1 LLFWFLSPLLDFV
14 VVRMGDNSQKTER
27 NLNFSS
33 LFFQSFAGDG
43 SELENMFRRRDLL
56 LVGICAAA
64 LSQFLVYPVLW
75 SANPFYLFGYGSAF
89 TLCMYFVLD
98 YVLKDNKHYSSI
110 PQEKQ
115 FYVLSNLI
123 KAAVLMSLSAS
134 TTTAMFRI
142 IVYDQWENTMVKN
155 AGSIYS
161 MCDFVSLFVVK
172 RMSGSTI
179 FHHVMVVIFNT
190 WSMFN
195 DYNDENICRAIV
207 VYAVFSSF
215 AYLVN
220 FLLASRF
227 LEIGFKRAFLL
238 SIAAFVVYATCCL
251 INWTW
256 QTFYLAHLWAI
267 KPDWYDRA
275 WVGIFTFCISFVIYD
290 DLVLLKWLL
299 VNSGK
304 MYTRL
309 GEHNK
314 EEEKKEE

>member
-1 LLFWFLSPLLDFV
+1 MPPQAV
-14 VVRMGDNSQKTER
+14 KPPP
-27 NLNFSS
+27 SS
-33 LFFQSFAGDG
+33 YSSAASSYVLQSFAGDG
-43 SELENMFRRRDLL
+43 SELAGMFRRRDLL
-56 LVGICAAA
+56 LVGFCCA
-64 LSQFLVYPVLW
+64 LVSQFLVYPVLW

-89 TLCMYFVLD
+89 TFCMYFVLD
-98 YVLKDNKHYSSI
+98 FVLKDNKHYSSI

-134 TTTAMFRI
+134 TTAAMYRI
-142 IVYDQWENTMVKN
+142 IVHDRWENAMVKN

-195 DYNDENICRAIV
+195 DYNEENICRAIV

-227 LEIGFKRAFLL
+227 LEIGFKRALFL
-238 SIAAFVVYATCCL
+238 SISAFLVYATCCV

-256 QTFYLAHLWAI
+256 QSFYLYHLWMV
-267 KPDWYDRA
+267 KPDWYDRL

-290 DLVLLKWLL
+290 DLILLKWL
-299 VNSGK
+299 VSNSKK
-304 MYTRL
+304 MYARL
-309 GEHNK
+309 GER
-314 EEEKKEE
+314 EEKKE